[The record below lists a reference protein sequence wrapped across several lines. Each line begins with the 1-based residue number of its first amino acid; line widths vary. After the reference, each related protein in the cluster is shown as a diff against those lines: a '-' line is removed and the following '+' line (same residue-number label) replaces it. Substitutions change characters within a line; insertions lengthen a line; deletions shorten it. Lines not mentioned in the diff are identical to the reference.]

1 MSNPKYTIT
10 SYPFYATTTPQ
21 TRSGIYLSY
30 NNQVPL
36 IVNGPSK
43 MSAVATVDGAPYL
56 WYRHVPSFG
65 QAMLDGEIE
74 MLQPGTL
81 SVRQNEK

>member
-21 TRSGIYLSY
+21 TRNGIYLSY
-30 NNQVPL
+30 NNHIPL
-36 IVNGPSK
+36 FVNGRPQ

-56 WYRHVPSFG
+56 WRRDVPSFG
-65 QAMLDGEIE
+65 QAMFDGELE
-74 MLQPGTL
+74 MKQPGIV
-81 SVRQNEK
+81 SRQPDRS

>member
-21 TRSGIYLSY
+21 TRNGIYLSY

-36 IVNGPSK
+36 FVNGKPQ
-43 MSAVATVDGAPYL
+43 MSAVANVDGATYL
-56 WYRHVPSFG
+56 WRRDVPSFG
-65 QAMLDGEIE
+65 QGMMNGELE
-74 MLQPGTL
+74 MKQPGMVTRCL
-81 SVRQNEK
+81 PS

>member
-21 TRSGIYLSY
+21 TRNGIYLSY
-30 NNQVPL
+30 NNKVPL
-36 IVNGPSK
+36 FVNGKPQ

-56 WYRHVPSFG
+56 WRRHVASFG
-65 QAMLDGEIE
+65 QAMMNGELE
-74 MLQPGTL
+74 MRQPGIVTHTT
-81 SVRQNEK
+81 R